1 VAGGLSASQ
10 EAIEAAD
17 LLEDLPL
24 RRLRP
29 LLASLSSET
38 RLELLEALR
47 AAQVSARSP
56 WSARPDRSLRLPH
69 VGTVS
74 WRG

>member
-29 LLASLSSET
+29 LLASLSAET
-38 RLELLEALR
+38 RSELLEALR
-47 AAQVSARSP
+47 VAQAPGSP
-56 WSARPDRSLRLPH
+56 WSLRPDRTLRIPNF
-69 VGTVS
+69 GTAS
-74 WRG
+74 WR